1 MVCVINNRGIENWI
15 LIECNRTDLP
25 NNYAIPFT
33 DDYVS
38 DTDSGFIAKF
48 QKVDGGF
55 ITMNCVSLFVLM
67 SWKLISFRIHFF
79 VWIVERFLRF
89 LYWRIYMS

>member
-1 MVCVINNRGIENWI
+1 MVYLITDSGIENWI
-15 LIECNRTDLP
+15 LIDCNRTDLP

-33 DDYVS
+33 YDYIS
-38 DTDSGFIAKF
+38 DTHTDFIAKF
-48 QKVDGGF
+48 EEVDGGF
-55 ITMNCVSLFVLM
+55 ITINWISLFVLM

-89 LYWRIYMS
+89 LSWRNCMS